1 MDNYPRR
8 KQHTACDI
16 CRRRKVRCDVAFQ
29 ASSTCS
35 TCYRTGTECRYE
47 GCFKAHLRG
56 KADPDADSQAEP
68 GAQTPRPDAPSHS
81 HIQLHDESAAE
92 ETSIAEPISPQ
103 NGHET
108 SGSSEQEKLARTGL
122 ALFLKHGI
130 TNDTWAVSDS
140 LDKLR
145 IAYVGTAASNI
156 SHLVDL
162 HRVSSPSELGQ
173 PSTSTASDID
183 LTESLL
189 NPGTPCK
196 QEEGTKPLHYPYPP
210 IRQNKAWTP
219 NVDVFGTTS
228 TQNLLSD
235 VSSVPEPEI
244 RDALVAAYFEHIH
257 PFLPFLS
264 KDDFLNT
271 ESGKRPPLL
280 LYQTVLMAGAHACSH
295 PIVAKNRHWLK
306 SILFRRA
313 SMLFHIRH
321 ETDRTHLMQAAI
333 LFTWYTGD
341 GDTVTGGPYYWAGI
355 ASRIACGLGAHRRG
369 TTLLSQHSLCFKLS
383 WWSAFVCDVFSSLD
397 TGRPNSIRL
406 EEIDQL
412 PITLDVD
419 APPLDGMSAETSLY
433 NISHLKFLKEMVG
446 LAYIGVDI
454 IVANA
459 PSQTQQFNVQEID
472 AKLGLWSVRSGVF
485 SDTDN
490 DPWTC
495 QLGIHYNL
503 LLLYLHRNNSDEP
516 GSKSVCSMA
525 AQTIVSLFEQLRA
538 NDSLKQCPFTAA
550 NAIIAA
556 GIQIVTEIRA
566 TIVTGMHSVAID
578 ALARL
583 ARLLRSASAL
593 AEYWLGM
600 ESVHT
605 VFKDLHE
612 EYGYITQFM
621 QGKGVVPENSPDWCD
636 LFTGIETQSK
646 QPNNIEDWMSI
657 IDW

>member
-8 KQHTACDI
+8 KQYTACDI
-16 CRRRKVRCDVAFQ
+16 CRRRKVRCHVAFQ
-29 ASSTCS
+29 SSSTCS
-35 TCYRTGTECRYE
+35 ACHRSGTECR
-47 GCFKAHLRG
+47 FTTKAKRSSKHTTR
-56 KADPDADSQAEP
+56 
-68 GAQTPRPDAPSHS
+68 TPRPGAPSQS
-81 HIQLHDESAAE
+81 HVQLHDGSGAE
-92 ETSIAEPISPQ
+92 ETPMADPISLQ
-103 NGHET
+103 NGHGT
-108 SGSSEQEKLARTGL
+108 SSSSEQEKLARTGL

-130 TNDTWAVSDS
+130 TNDTWAVFDS

-173 PSTSTASDID
+173 PSNSTTSDID
-183 LTESLL
+183 PIESLL
-189 NPGTPCK
+189 HPGTPCK
-196 QEEGTKPLHYPYPP
+196 QEEGIKPLHYPYPP
-210 IRQNKAWTP
+210 IRQDKAWTP
-219 NVDVFGTTS
+219 NVDVFGITS

-235 VSSVPEPEI
+235 VSFVPEPEI

-264 KDDFLNT
+264 KDDFIGT
-271 ESGKRPPLL
+271 ESGKSPPLL
-280 LYQTVLMAGAHACSH
+280 LYQAVLMAGAHACSH
-295 PIVAKNRHWLK
+295 PIVANNRHWLK

-321 ETDRTHLMQAAI
+321 ETDRIHLMQAAI

-355 ASRIACGLGAHRRG
+355 ASRIGCGLGAHRRG

-419 APPLDGMSAETSLY
+419 TPPLDSMSAETSLY
-433 NISHLKFLKEMVG
+433 NIAHLKFLKEMVE
-446 LAYIGVDI
+446 LAYIGIDI
-454 IVANA
+454 IMANA
-459 PSQTQQFNVQEID
+459 PFPTQQFNVQAID

-490 DPWTC
+490 DPRTC

-516 GSKSVCSMA
+516 GSKSVCSIA
-525 AQTIVSLFEQLRA
+525 AQTIVSLFEQLRV
-538 NDSLKQCPFTAA
+538 NDGLKQCPFTAV
-550 NAIIAA
+550 NAIMAA

-566 TIVTGMHSVAID
+566 TIVTGMHPVAID

-583 ARLLRSASAL
+583 SRLLRSASAL

-605 VFKDLHE
+605 VFKDLYE
-612 EYGYITQFM
+612 EYGYITQFL
-621 QGKGVVPENSPDWCD
+621 QGKGVVVSENSLEC
-636 LFTGIETQSK
+636 GICYLGYFL
-646 QPNNIEDWMSI
+646 
-657 IDW
+657 